1 MAFVSSIRE
10 NLLRQQVVN
19 PTRQRGSDTPH
30 ILDLVITSEDFVS
43 EITHLSPLGMSD
55 HCIVK
60 FTCQQH
66 FTQYKN
72 HEKLRLDRCYYQR
85 LRELLNINW
94 DDFLQVTKNFVMTC
108 GKNLNLLCMTA

>member
-1 MAFVSSIRE
+1 M
-10 NLLRQQVVN
+10 
-19 PTRQRGSDTPH
+19 
-30 ILDLVITSEDFVS
+30 ITKSKICGVS

-55 HCIVK
+55 HCILK

-72 HEKLRLDRCYYQR
+72 HEKLRLDRGDYQQ

-94 DDFLQVTKNFVMTC
+94 DDFVSHQKFC
-108 GKNLNLLCMTA
+108 R